1 MKSMGIIPAR
11 WGSTRFP
18 GKPLA
23 MIQGKSMIRR
33 VYEQAQKSKWLD
45 DVVVATDDKRIA
57 SDVEAFGGQVM
68 MTSSNH
74 NSGTDRCAE
83 VIQKFEKNGEIY
95 DLAVNIQG
103 DEPMIDPEQIDLL
116 IKSFDAPN
124 IQIATLARKIESEDE
139 LTSPNVVKVVFS
151 EQNQALYFSR
161 HPIPYQ
167 KTVPLSQWL
176 TGFGYFKHIGLYAY
190 RTHILKK
197 IAQLQPGKIEQAE
210 SLEQLRWLE
219 NGYSI
224 HIKITDRESFAID
237 TPDDLLKFT
246 NIC

>member
-151 EQNQALYFSR
+151 
-161 HPIPYQ
+161 
-167 KTVPLSQWL
+167 
-176 TGFGYFKHIGLYAY
+176 
-190 RTHILKK
+190 
-197 IAQLQPGKIEQAE
+197 
-210 SLEQLRWLE
+210 
-219 NGYSI
+219 
-224 HIKITDRESFAID
+224 
-237 TPDDLLKFT
+237 
-246 NIC
+246 